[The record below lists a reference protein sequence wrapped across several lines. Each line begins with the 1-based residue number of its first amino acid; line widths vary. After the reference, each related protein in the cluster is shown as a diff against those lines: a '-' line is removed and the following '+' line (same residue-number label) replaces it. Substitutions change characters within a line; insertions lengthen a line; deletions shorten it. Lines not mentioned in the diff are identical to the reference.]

1 MSQVLTT
8 DQLNQ
13 VKAGYVNGV
22 INSLSISA
30 LANLAAAQL
39 GRDLPSDNEAGL
51 RDAIISQTNL
61 ETWNQLVD
69 SLKAAETEAE

>member
-1 MSQVLTT
+1 MSQVLTAE
-8 DQLNQ
+8 QLNQ

>member
-1 MSQVLTT
+1 MSQVLTA